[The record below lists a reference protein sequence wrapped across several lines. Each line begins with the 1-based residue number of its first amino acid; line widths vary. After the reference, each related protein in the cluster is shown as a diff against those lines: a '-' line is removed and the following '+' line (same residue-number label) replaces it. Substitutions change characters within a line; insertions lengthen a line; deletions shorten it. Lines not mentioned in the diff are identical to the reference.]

1 MWYASRMAGDSDDI
15 GARDEVDALY
25 VLDPA
30 EFVSARDALAKDLK
44 SSGDP
49 DAARDVK
56 ALKRPTKAAWAI
68 NQVARSHAGE
78 VHDLLEAGAT
88 LRDRQAEALSGG
100 DAGALR
106 EAAAERREAVRAL
119 VAHVVALAG
128 DGVREDAAG
137 TFEAASVDEAI
148 GALVAAGRL
157 TAVVSRPSDMG
168 FGGMPDPPARAA
180 PRRTAP
186 ARGRAPRTSTPASA
200 DPPPP
205 VRLDRRRIEKL
216 QRQLT
221 AAEREAG
228 EADDALADADRRL
241 ARAVDAVV
249 AAEAKR
255 DEASAA
261 RDAAADRRAEA
272 MRRVESVRADLDD
285 LVP

>member
-1 MWYASRMAGDSDDI
+1 MFD
-15 GARDEVDALY
+15 RDEVDALY
-25 VLDPA
+25 LLDPA
-30 EFVSARDALAKDLK
+30 EFVAARDALAKELK
-44 SSGDP
+44 AAGDA

-68 NQVARSHAGE
+68 NQVARSHVDE
-78 VHDLLEAGAT
+78 MTDLLDAGSA
-88 LRDRQAEALSGG
+88 LRARQAEALSGG

-106 EAAAERREAVRAL
+106 EAAADRREAVRVL

-128 DGVREDAAG
+128 DAVREDAAG
-137 TFEAASVDEAI
+137 TFEAASVDDAI

-168 FGGMPDPPARAA
+168 FGGMPDPPSRPA
-180 PRRTAP
+180 PRPT
-186 ARGRAPRTSTPASA
+186 GRVRKGAPRTSSSTSPDA
-200 DPPPP
+200 PPP

-221 AAEREAG
+221 AAERDLG
-228 EADDALADADRRL
+228 EAEDSLADAERRL

-255 DEASAA
+255 DDASEA
-261 RDAAADRRAEA
+261 RDAAAERRAEA
-272 MRRVESVRADLDD
+272 TRRVESVRADLDE